1 MLSANFG
8 SYRFQITA
16 MLTLAIL
23 LSQGNEVRGQ
33 IAPDNTVNTQ
43 VETDS
48 NFYSITGGIE
58 SGKNLFHS
66 FEQFSL
72 LADEVV
78 NFDSGLEIENI
89 FSRVT
94 GGSVSKIDGLI
105 QTQGNVSL
113 FLLNPAGIVFGA
125 NAQLDIG
132 GSFIVSTADRL
143 IFEDGTE
150 FNAVTPEVESLLTIS
165 SPVGLQYGGGGAIEV
180 LLNDNRASGS
190 PGLSIDPGNTLAL
203 LGGDVSINRNSL
215 NAIGSNTEIA
225 SIQSGKIELQ
235 TDDGWQFDYQN
246 AERLGKID
254 FRDRTLINSGRVNL
268 RGETIEFSAG
278 SGILDF
284 NQFGETNNSINLNA
298 TKSIEIDDGLLL
310 TQMGQRSGLI
320 DEAINGDGG
329 DIIIEAPKVFISNG
343 SVISAGT
350 LSEGAG
356 GSITINALDTLK
368 LDAEEGKNPAI
379 ISTST
384 REDGLGG
391 SIDINTGKL
400 IIEDGSQVQALA
412 GTDAMGKGGTITV
425 NASQGINLSGSGIL
439 RSQNVAENG
448 ELDTSEQE
456 SASGFTASSG
466 RADLAIDDEGQAQ
479 GESGSLTI
487 NTPKLAIDRSAQI
500 SVNSYG
506 LADAGNIKIAT
517 STLSLDT
524 AGEIVANTA
533 SGEGGSI
540 NVLADKL
547 IVLDRNSS
555 ISTTAAGQGNGGNI
569 ILKTANLV
577 LLDFNRISANAIKGN
592 GGNISIDT
600 QGLFID
606 SNSSIT
612 ASSEVETKQGNVEI
626 STLDLSS
633 RIVTDYRDRS
643 FFIAEDGITSNC
655 GAGIDLNSN
664 RLRDVGRGGMP
675 SNPLQETTYLET
687 LNDWGKDSLIGQND
701 KSDDASRLHF
711 VGGTLR
717 DRQAAY
723 SQVQPIIEV
732 SGWIINSQGTV
743 ELVAHD
749 TRPISSDCQI
759 NRSQAN

>member
-1 MLSANFG
+1 MSSANFG

-23 LSQGNEVRGQ
+23 LSQGNKVRGQ

-43 VETDS
+43 VKTDD
-48 NFYSITGGIE
+48 NVYSIMGGIE

-72 LADEVV
+72 LADEVA
-78 NFDSGLEIENI
+78 NFDHGLEIENI

-94 GGSVSKIDGLI
+94 GGISEIDGLI
-105 QTQGNVSL
+105 QTQGNASL
-113 FLLNPAGIVFGA
+113 FLLNPAGIIFGA

-132 GSFIVSTADRL
+132 GSFIVSTADSL

-150 FNAVTPEVESLLTIS
+150 FNAVTPEVESLLTIT

-180 LLNDNRASGS
+180 LPNDNRASSS
-190 PGLSIDPGNTLAL
+190 PGLSIDRGNTLAL
-203 LGGDVSINRNSL
+203 LGGDVSINRNSF

-225 SIQSGKIELQ
+225 SIQSGKIGLQ
-235 TDDGWQFDYQN
+235 TGDFGWQFDYQN

-254 FRDRTLINSGRVNL
+254 FSDRALIYSGRVNL
-268 RGETIEFSAG
+268 RGETIEFSAS

-284 NQFGETNNSINLNA
+284 NQLGETNNSINLNA
-298 TKSIEIDDGLLL
+298 TKLIEIDDGLLL
-310 TQMGQRSGLI
+310 TQVGQTSDSI
-320 DEAINGDGG
+320 NEAIIGNGGN
-329 DIIIEAPKVFISNG
+329 IVIEAPEVFISNG

-356 GSITINALDTLK
+356 GSITINALDTVK
-368 LDAEEGKNPAI
+368 LYAEEGKNPAI

-391 SIDINTGKL
+391 SIDINTDKL

-412 GTDAMGKGGTITV
+412 GTDTMGKGGTISV
-425 NASQGINLSGSGIL
+425 NASQKINLSGSGIL
-439 RSQNVAENG
+439 RSQNVGENG
-448 ELDTSEQE
+448 ELETSEQE

-466 RADLAIDDEGQAQ
+466 RADLAIDDKGQAQ

-506 LADAGNIKIAT
+506 SANAGNIEITT

-547 IVLDRNSS
+547 IVLDRASS
-555 ISTTAAGQGNGGNI
+555 ISTTAALQGNGGNI
-569 ILKTANLV
+569 ILETANLA

-633 RIVTDYRDRS
+633 RIATNYRDRS
-643 FFIAEDGITSNC
+643 SLIVDDEITSTC

-664 RLRDVGRGGMP
+664 QIRNVGRGGMP
-675 SNPLQETTYLET
+675 NNPLRETMYLET
-687 LNDWGKDSLIGQND
+687 LNDWGEDSLAGQNNQGNRQT
-701 KSDDASRLHF
+701 ASSEL
-711 VGGTLR
+711 
-717 DRQAAY
+717 
-723 SQVQPIIEV
+723 QPIIEV
-732 SGWIINSQGTV
+732 SGWIINSQGTI
-743 ELVAHD
+743 ELVAHN
-749 TRPISSDCQI
+749 TRPTFTSDCQI